1 MTFIMENTSFSCC
14 VSTLGTVKIV
24 DCVHWVS
31 VLVEAFIF
39 FKDGPENIICV
50 NKGKVIKII
59 L

>member
-1 MTFIMENTSFSCC
+1 MENTSFSCC
-14 VSTLGTVKIV
+14 ISTLGTVKIV

-31 VLVEAFIF
+31 VLVEAFLF

-50 NKGKVIKII
+50 SKGKVIKII